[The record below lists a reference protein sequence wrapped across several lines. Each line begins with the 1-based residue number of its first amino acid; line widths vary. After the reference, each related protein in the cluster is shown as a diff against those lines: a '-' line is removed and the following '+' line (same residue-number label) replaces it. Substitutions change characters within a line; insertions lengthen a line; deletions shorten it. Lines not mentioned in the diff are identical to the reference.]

1 MAAAVAPT
9 REVRLAL
16 VLNGGVSLAV
26 WIGGVTREIDAA
38 RRLETDDPADTQ
50 PIYARMLEA
59 LGTRLVVDVI
69 SGASAGGI
77 NGVLLGAAIYNDVRL
92 PDLRQMWLSVGD
104 FRTLLRSPAEPSP
117 PSLLRGDEVV
127 LATVDEV
134 LREIWRTDGEPTPRY
149 AALYVYVT
157 ATDLF
162 GFPAD
167 FADSFGQSWRER
179 DHRRV
184 FAFQYESGARPL
196 AEPPPVAQ
204 QGTMRPVVWLW
215 DGDARTLLAEAAR
228 SSSSF
233 PVAFEARQLGIVDRD
248 GQVHDHWLVDG
259 GILDNQPFYPVLD
272 RIGVLPPL
280 PPEHGEAGPAIER
293 VLMYVVPYAT
303 EPGESDYDAP
313 KVATAYDTYAAAG
326 KLPRDLPKLQEL
338 ERVEREL
345 GVRRAG
351 AAERGRVRRLDA
363 EQLEAAASQ
372 LYESYRAT
380 RYAASLGVF
389 ELWKRPEFPEG
400 GGVIAQDPA
409 IDPRTLLAQVTPETD
424 RRPPGLGALWLP
436 DAHARVWTPAEIPWQ
451 WGLAPAERLAA
462 WALLFLKAE
471 NGRAEDREF
480 ASRLVAHV
488 RLMKMRLRT
497 RFREHPGVLDPELPP
512 ETLAELAYLSIER
525 ERLRIQERFAD
536 LDLRLARIGLSLQ
549 QLLNREV
556 VRNALQ
562 IDELEAPVPFTFRF
576 ASPRV
581 ANALG
586 HTAARPEQKLA
597 GLKLGHFAGFL
608 KRSWRAN
615 DWLWGRLDGAVHLV
629 RSIAT
634 DDALA
639 GIPSPSARLLADA
652 AFGGAEPEELGELHA
667 IWRDALHR
675 AGADDPA
682 PDDPVESLALVLT
695 DGAGRERYEAVRTAL
710 SARLQLRIL
719 ADDLDE
725 VADAAKADVAAGAS
739 PLASGALWAN
749 GFATERGPALRRAL
763 FRRLDVAAER
773 PQDEAASRLVL
784 DVAAGGVAVT
794 SAMLSGEKGGLPAAA
809 RGLLLSHR
817 GATLSAA
824 RFIQLLAREP
834 WIGTSVFAALVALVI
849 WAGLS
854 SSTLVGVVFPGLTL
868 ATAATGV
875 ALFTIGTGGFER
887 PLGRAAATAGAL
899 IFVGAPLAVGLLGLV
914 HRYVGRTPSLE
925 HWLDRHVG
933 KAVTL
938 GVGGASLVAAALA
951 LALAV
956 TAARPDRWRKLALA
970 AYRLLVTASIAL
982 AAGGVLY
989 ERWVHPPANAPSVVA
1004 TAAQEH
1010 RGTVLVLLLLLV
1022 LAVAGLA
1029 ELLVARLRRRS

>member
-1 MAAAVAPT
+1 VAEAVAPT

-26 WIGGVTREIDAA
+26 WIGGVTREVDAA

-50 PIYARMLEA
+50 PIYARILEA
-59 LGTRLVVDVI
+59 LQTRLVVDVI

-92 PDLRQMWLSVGD
+92 PDLRDMWLSVGD
-104 FRTLLRSPAEPSP
+104 FRKLLRSPAESNP

-134 LREIWRTDGEPTPRY
+134 LRGIWRTDGEPTPAY

-167 FADSFGQSWRER
+167 FSDSFGQAWRER

-184 FAFQYESGARPL
+184 FAFQYESGARPT
-196 AEPPPVAQ
+196 AEPPPP
-204 QGTMRPVVWLW
+204 GETGKMRPVVWLW
-215 DGDARTLLAEAAR
+215 DGDARTLMAEAAR

-233 PVAFEARQLGIVDRD
+233 PVAFEARQLGILDRD
-248 GQVHDHWLVDG
+248 GRVHDHWLVDG
-259 GILDNQPFYPVLD
+259 GILDNQPFNPVLD

-280 PPEHGEAGPAIER
+280 PSAGGGAGPAIDR

-303 EPGESDYDAP
+303 EPGDADDDAP

-326 KLPRDLPKLQEL
+326 TLPRDLPKLEEL
-338 ERVEREL
+338 ERVARDL
-345 GVRRAG
+345 GTRRAG
-351 AAERGRVRRLDA
+351 AAERGRLRRLDGA
-363 EQLEAAASQ
+363 QLETAAIQ
-372 LYESYRAT
+372 LYDTYRAT
-380 RYAASLGVF
+380 RYAASIGVF
-389 ELWKRPEFPEG
+389 ELWKRPDFPTG
-400 GGVIAQDPA
+400 GGVIAQNPA
-409 IDPRTLLAQVTPETD
+409 IDPRTLLAQLTREED
-424 RRPPGLGALWLP
+424 RRPPQVGALWLP
-436 DAHARVWTPAEIPWQ
+436 DGHARIWTPAAIPWQ
-451 WGLAPAERLAA
+451 WGLSPAERIAA
-462 WALLFLKAE
+462 WALLFLKDVDGA
-471 NGRAEDREF
+471 GADREF

-488 RLMKMRLRT
+488 RLMKVRLRDC
-497 RFREHPGVLDPELPP
+497 FRGHPGVFDPEIPP
-512 ETLAELAYLSIER
+512 ETLAELAYLRIEP
-525 ERLRIQERFAD
+525 ERLRIQERFAE
-536 LDLRLARIGLSLQ
+536 LDLRLSRIGLSLQ
-549 QLLNREV
+549 HLLNREV

-562 IDELEAPVPFTFRF
+562 IDEVEAPVPFTFRF

-581 ANALG
+581 RNALG

-615 DWLWGRLDGAVHLV
+615 DWLWGRLDGAEHLV
-629 RSIAT
+629 RSIVT
-634 DDALA
+634 DDALD
-639 GIPSPSARLLADA
+639 GLLPPRARLLADA
-652 AFGGAEPEELGELHA
+652 AFGGAAPEELAELHA
-667 IWRDALHR
+667 IWREALH
-675 AGADDPA
+675 GARIEDPA
-682 PDDPVESLALVLT
+682 PADPAESLVLVLAN
-695 DGAGRERYEAVRTAL
+695 GSGRGRYEAVRTAL
-710 SARLQLRIL
+710 AARVQMRIL
-719 ADDLDE
+719 AEDLDE
-725 VADAAKADVAAGAS
+725 VADAARADVAAGAS
-739 PLASGALWAN
+739 PLANGALWAQ
-749 GFATERGPALRRAL
+749 GFDTERGPALRRAL

-784 DVAAGGVAVT
+784 DVAAGGFAVT
-794 SAMLSGEKGGLPAAA
+794 SAMLAGEKGGLPAAA

-824 RFIQLLAREP
+824 RFVQLIAREP
-834 WIGTSVFAALVALVI
+834 WLGSSVFAALVALVV
-849 WAGLS
+849 WAAV
-854 SSTLVGVVFPGLTL
+854 STSALVGVVFPGLTL
-868 ATAATGV
+868 ATAAAGL
-875 ALFTIGTGGFER
+875 ALFTIGTGVFER
-887 PLGRAAATAGAL
+887 PSGRPARTAGAV
-899 IFVGAPLAVGLLGLV
+899 IFVGAPLAFGLLGLV
-914 HRYVGRTPSLE
+914 HRYVGRMPSVE

-933 KAVTL
+933 RAATL
-938 GVGGASLVAAALA
+938 GVGGAALVAAALA

-956 TAARPDRWRKLALA
+956 TVARPAPWRRLALGG
-970 AYRLLVTASIAL
+970 YRVLVAASIAV

-989 ERWVHPPANAPSVVA
+989 ERWTHPPASAPSVVA

-1029 ELLVARLRRRS
+1029 ELAVARLRRRS